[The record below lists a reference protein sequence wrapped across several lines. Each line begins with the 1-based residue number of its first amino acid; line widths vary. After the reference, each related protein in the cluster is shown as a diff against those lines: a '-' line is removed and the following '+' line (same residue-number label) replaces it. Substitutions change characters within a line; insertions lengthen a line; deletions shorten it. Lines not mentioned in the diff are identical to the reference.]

1 MSGHAEVES
10 KNVKS
15 VIMKRAVTRRNV
27 MVELLRRLVIT
38 KLYQLTPVAR
48 HSISKHRSSMPFLVV
63 FP

>member
-27 MVELLRRLVIT
+27 MIELLRRLVIT

-48 HSISKHRSSMPFLVV
+48 QYIKA
-63 FP
+63 